1 MKTYWII
8 GGGQFGL
15 NAAQKTRT
23 QEPDA
28 GILIVEKDLTICQ
41 QLEKLGFE
49 TICGEGI
56 KYLTHNLINED
67 YPDWIIPAIPLHV
80 AFEWIQGKLAKT
92 YETEVISISDDLES
106 QLPHPIRRDKGQ
118 LYVSNADFV
127 CPDDCSEP
135 EEICTYTGEPRPRI
149 LNSFL
154 EKIHYND
161 FRSVVICSRQLFP
174 GVGGYTPKALFQGL
188 EIIEAEDRP
197 VLLSTAC
204 YCHGVVHAFRIYP
217 RA

>member
-1 MKTYWII
+1 MKTYWIL

-15 NAAQKTRT
+15 NAAQKIRT
-23 QEPDA
+23 HESDA
-28 GILIVEKDLTICQ
+28 NILIVEENFTICQ
-41 QLEKLGFE
+41 QIEKLGFE
-49 TICGEGI
+49 TLCGEGI
-56 KYLTHNLINED
+56 QYLIRNLINED

-80 AFEWIQGKLAKT
+80 AFEWIQGKLSTK
-92 YETEVISISDDLES
+92 YETEIIAVSDELER
-106 QLPHPIRRDKGQ
+106 QLPHPIRGDEGQ

-149 LNSFL
+149 LNAFL
-154 EKIHYND
+154 GKIHYQD

-188 EIIEAEDRP
+188 EIIKAEVRP

-204 YCHGVVHAFRIYP
+204 YCHGVVHAFGIFP
-217 RA
+217 RT

>member
-1 MKTYWII
+1 MNTYWII

-15 NAAQKTRT
+15 YAAQKIKS

-28 GILIVEKDLTICQ
+28 AILIVDENSKVCRQID
-41 QLEKLGFE
+41 KLGFE
-49 TICGEGI
+49 TLCDEGI
-56 KYLTHNLINED
+56 QYLAQNLTNED

-80 AFEWIQGKLAKT
+80 AFEWIQGKLTAE
-92 YETEVISISDDLES
+92 YETEIIPVSDELES
-106 QLPHPIRRDKGQ
+106 QLPHPIRGDKGQ

-154 EKIHYND
+154 EKIHYQN
-161 FRSVVICSRQLFP
+161 FRSVVICSRQLSP
-174 GVGGYTPKALFQGL
+174 GVGGFTPKALFQGL
-188 EIIEAEDRP
+188 EIIKTEAKP
-197 VLLSTAC
+197 VILSTAC
-204 YCHGVVHAFRIYP
+204 YCHGVIHAFRIF
-217 RA
+217 RRT

>member
-15 NAAQKTRT
+15 NAAQKIRT
-23 QEPDA
+23 LEPDA
-28 GILIVEKDLTICQ
+28 NTLIVEKDFTICQ
-41 QLEKLGFE
+41 QIEKLGFDV
-49 TICGEGI
+49 ICGDGI
-56 KYLTHNLINED
+56 KYLTQNLINED

-80 AFEWIQGKLAKT
+80 AFEWIQGKLSKK
-92 YETEVISISDDLES
+92 YEIEVSSVSDELES
-106 QLPHPIRRDKGQ
+106 QLPHPIRGDKGQ

-154 EKIHYND
+154 EKIHYQN
-161 FRSVVICSRQLFP
+161 FRSVVISSRQLFP

-188 EIIEAEDRP
+188 EIIKTEAKP
-197 VLLSTAC
+197 VILSTAC
-204 YCHGVVHAFRIYP
+204 YCHGVVHAFRIF
-217 RA
+217 RRT

>member
-1 MKTYWII
+1 MNTYWII

-15 NAAQKTRT
+15 NAAQKIST

-28 GILIVEKDLTICQ
+28 SILIVDENCTVCQ
-41 QLEKLGFE
+41 QIEKRGFE
-49 TICGEGI
+49 TLCGEGI
-56 KYLTHNLINED
+56 RYLTQNLINED

-80 AFEWIQGKLAKT
+80 AFEWIQGKLTAE
-92 YETEVISISDDLES
+92 YETEIIPVSDELES
-106 QLPHPIRRDKGQ
+106 QLPHPIRGDKGQ

-154 EKIHYND
+154 EKIHYQN

-188 EIIEAEDRP
+188 EVIKTEAKP
-197 VLLSTAC
+197 VILSTAC
-204 YCHGVVHAFRIYP
+204 YCHGVIHAFRIF
-217 RA
+217 RRT